1 MGRATRILAV
11 LAGLILTGAVIGA
24 LVGAAAMAI
33 GTAIMG
39 PGPVAA
45 DDAVALYV
53 GTLVRGGTLGA
64 AIGAVAAPL
73 AGFLLLRSVPLGRAV
88 GWTTLGAAVGGVTG
102 TFLRPA
108 GFPAPM
114 PVVAAALGF
123 LLVAL
128 VLRLRAPARSSA
140 SRPAEPVE

>member
-1 MGRATRILAV
+1 MSRTSRILAV
-11 LAGLILTGAVIGA
+11 LAGLLLTGAVIGA
-24 LVGAAAMAI
+24 VVGAAALAI

-39 PGPVAA
+39 PGPGGA

-53 GTLVRGGTLGA
+53 GTLVRGGALGA

-88 GWTTLGAAVGGVTG
+88 GWTTLGAVVGGATG
-102 TFLRPA
+102 SFLRTA
-108 GFPAPM
+108 DSPAPM
-114 PVVAAALGF
+114 PVVGAVLGF

-128 VLRLRAPARSSA
+128 VLRLRAPARSGV